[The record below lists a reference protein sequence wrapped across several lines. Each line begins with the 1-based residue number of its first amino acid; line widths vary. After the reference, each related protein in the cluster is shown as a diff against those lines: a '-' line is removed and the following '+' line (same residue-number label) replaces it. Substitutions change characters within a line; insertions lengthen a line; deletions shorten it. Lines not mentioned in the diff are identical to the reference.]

1 MAKQVPNQSIVNKR
15 PVLYFILSFTLLFGV
30 GLYIYSL
37 MQDDIMNHFMNSG
50 NSFFRSY
57 VNTDL
62 SLNTSVNLSKDE
74 SNANVLLVQTIFYS
88 KKNEDGTIQ
97 SKGIL
102 INIFNEA
109 YFPILFVLALV
120 IATPIKWKRK
130 WISLL
135 IASILIFAFVYFKL
149 FAIVMDNYSYPEM
162 AVKPLPIVVSQ
173 VVYFYNMTL
182 TATGTGTNL
191 IIGLFIWLIS
201 SIRRQ
206 ELNLIMSF
214 VNKKAASN

>member
-1 MAKQVPNQSIVNKR
+1 
-15 PVLYFILSFTLLFGV
+15 
-30 GLYIYSL
+30 
-37 MQDDIMNHFMNSG
+37 
-50 NSFFRSY
+50 
-57 VNTDL
+57 
-62 SLNTSVNLSKDE
+62 
-74 SNANVLLVQTIFYS
+74 
-88 KKNEDGTIQ
+88 
-97 SKGIL
+97 
-102 INIFNEA
+102 
-109 YFPILFVLALV
+109 LALV

-173 VVYFYNMTL
+173 IVYFYNMTL

>member
-1 MAKQVPNQSIVNKR
+1 
-15 PVLYFILSFTLLFGV
+15 
-30 GLYIYSL
+30 

-173 VVYFYNMTL
+173 IVYFYNMTL